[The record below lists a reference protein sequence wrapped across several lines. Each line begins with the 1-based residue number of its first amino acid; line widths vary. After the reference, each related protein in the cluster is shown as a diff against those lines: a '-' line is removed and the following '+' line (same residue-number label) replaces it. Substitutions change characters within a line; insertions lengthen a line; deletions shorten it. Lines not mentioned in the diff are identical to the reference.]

1 MDVISNIVSR
11 TKKRLKTDT
20 CLSVACKWLCIASIG
35 VLLISVADR
44 FIAVPLLTLQLT
56 AYVLLGALVA
66 VSITAWFSVKIDSMV
81 AATELDRRFELKD
94 RVATSLTVEGSP
106 FADVVVQDAIDSVRK
121 SDVQKHLN
129 QKFPIHAPQ
138 SSLWLFILIAST
150 LIVQNTGQWNL
161 FSDSHI
167 GASPDSPDVNQIE
180 ESIQQIVAQIEESQ
194 YVSDNLEK
202 ELSELQMLSESQMDS
217 AEEFQH
223 EALRKITDLQKRL
236 DDMLNS
242 EDLMALESVQNRLK
256 QLELPRDE
264 ATLPLVAALKNGDFN
279 DAQEE
284 FKKLE
289 NQLQSDSMTDEEKES
304 LREALEELAKQLDAL
319 SEMNDELASAL
330 SSAGLQDS
338 LADNLDAAKKAVEQ
352 SKTLNEEQK
361 KKLLEM
367 IKQQQTTKQMCQ
379 QLSSNCKKCANGQS
393 SSESELG
400 KLSELQMFK
409 TEAELSKSKCQG
421 AGAGMCSKPG
431 AGKGAGSQGQGD
443 GGANNIEET
452 EFATVAE
459 RAPVNSESGPI
470 IATQLFNGGLL
481 TAGESSAELR
491 EAVLIAREEAEQAIT
506 EEQVPRKYHDLL
518 RHYFGQLEK
527 LTETE
532 GDN

>member
-1 MDVISNIVSR
+1 MDVISKIVNR
-11 TKKRLKTDT
+11 TKQRLKTDA
-20 CLSVACKWLCIASIG
+20 CLKIACKWLCIASIG
-35 VLLISVADR
+35 VLLISVSDR
-44 FIAVPLLTLQLT
+44 FIAVPLLSVQLT

-66 VSITAWFSVKIDSMV
+66 FSVTAWFSVKIDSMV
-81 AATELDRRFELKD
+81 AATELDRRFALKD

-121 SDVQKHLN
+121 SDVQKKLN
-129 QKFPIHAPQ
+129 QKFSIHAPK
-138 SSLWLFILIAST
+138 SSIWLFILIAST
-150 LIVQNTGQWNL
+150 FIVQNTGQWNL
-161 FSDSHI
+161 FNESNI
-167 GASPDSPDVNQIE
+167 GATSDLPDTNQIE

-202 ELSELQMLSESQMDS
+202 ELNELQLLSESQMDS

-242 EDLMALESVQNRLK
+242 EDLLALESVQNRLK

-264 ATLPLVAALKNGDFN
+264 ATLPLVAALKKGDFN

-289 NQLQSDSMTDEEKES
+289 NQLQSDSMTDEEKGS
-304 LREALEELAKQLDAL
+304 LREALEELAKQLDTL

-361 KKLLEM
+361 KKLFEM

-379 QLSSNCKKCANGQS
+379 QLSSNCKKCVNGQI

-400 KLSELQMFK
+400 KLSELQKFK

-421 AGAGMCSKPG
+421 AGAGMCSKPV
-431 AGKGAGSQGQGD
+431 AGMGTGRQGQGD

-470 IATQLFNGGLL
+470 MATQLFNGGLL
-481 TAGESSAELR
+481 TAGESIAELR
-491 EAVLIAREEAEQAIT
+491 ETVLIAREEAEQAIT